1 MTFDGVIY
9 LLNAF
14 DYFLSK
20 LTLEHYSSLL
30 TTLNERDMERDL
42 ESQMELIRKN
52 CLLTPS
58 GVGLPS
64 RYVKSGRF
72 VSGPSAFGFA
82 GNPRS
87 FLQS

>member
-30 TTLNERDMERDL
+30 TTLNERDLD
-42 ESQMELIRKN
+42 SQMKLIREN